1 MEMSSIWMSHGNKY
15 SYMTIMGKGRQKYPT
30 KIANQPS
37 SLCCSLHLTIQ
48 GGNSFS
54 YFNMDNRLFSTQNKN
69 FEEGF
74 TSEKLKRSN
83 SCPIQIGANGKSCH
97 QCRQKK
103 EDFAATCK
111 NLKKGKPCP
120 IKYCHKCLLTRY
132 GENAEEVAHLADW
145 ICPKCRG
152 FCNCSLC
159 QKKRGEQPTGPLYRN
174 AKESGFKSVAEM
186 LAVKKASDDSGL
198 NKELEVHF
206 SGEFGKESCI
216 DTNDAPFQEESKP
229 IEEEILLPP
238 GKELKE
244 IFGIEVPSK
253 DVGNALQLLEF
264 CKVFG
269 KALDLKEGEAEAI
282 LEELVCKQNMHGE
295 NTFLIE
301 FHIRVLDLILN
312 NSRNESPSLP
322 TRDGNNS
329 WLKHVEDLI
338 MKSYHILNDFPLDWL
353 QEGIGGYYKLD
364 LSKKFKLMTFLCDEA
379 LNTEK
384 LRSYIHEEN
393 SRHAKEVKEAKHKVA
408 ATKEKVIETKVKC
421 LEKKLRSEK
430 AKVVHSTVSPFPME
444 EHEALLSKIRI
455 EVDEAHTDMLGLKGI
470 TQKAKL
476 GCDALR
482 IKPEFVDNNGQAF
495 WNFRSCSSEYTVIL
509 QEIKIEDEIA
519 KAPEEKWYVYGPDKK
534 EEVHKYIS
542 KRSKRL
548 NRRKVSHELLSEASL

>member
-1 MEMSSIWMSHGNKY
+1 MCGGATVLSGHQFFVLPHTTHPYPPINSVTACFFISDSAKCWCQSLQLGFNVIGMPLKY
-15 SYMTIMGKGRQKYPT
+15 AQLMPACFTYSDA
-30 KIANQPS
+30 KILTEKCATPILKQVKS
-37 SLCCSLHLTIQ
+37 DFTRYWYGDEQHLDE
-48 GGNSFS
+48 SW
-54 YFNMDNRLFSTQNKN
+54 K
-69 FEEGF
+69 
-74 TSEKLKRSN
+74 
-83 SCPIQIGANGKSCH
+83 QIFLYDH
-97 QCRQKK
+97 CRQKK

-120 IKYCHKCLLTRY
+120 IKYCHKCLLTSLFNLQH
-132 GENAEEVAHLADW
+132 G
-145 ICPKCRG
+145 PKIHSFATR
-152 FCNCSLC
+152 
-159 QKKRGEQPTGPLYRN
+159 
-174 AKESGFKSVAEM
+174 
-186 LAVKKASDDSGL
+186 
-198 NKELEVHF
+198 
-206 SGEFGKESCI
+206 EFGKESCI

-238 GKELKE
+238 DKELKE

-408 ATKEKVIETKVKC
+408 ATKEKVKC